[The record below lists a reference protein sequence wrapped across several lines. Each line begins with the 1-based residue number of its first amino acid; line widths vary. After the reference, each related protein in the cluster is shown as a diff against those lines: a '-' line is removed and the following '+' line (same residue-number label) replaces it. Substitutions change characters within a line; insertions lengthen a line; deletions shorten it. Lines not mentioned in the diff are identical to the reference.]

1 MDFFVLP
8 FDSFSPT
15 FIECIISFYLLSYI
29 LYTITICNVQ
39 KSGYLI
45 NMSSGNFFAQILF
58 IGLILNFFT
67 NSNINH
73 LSFNGILFYG
83 IHSNFFQ
90 LTILIVSLIIIA
102 ISRYFLITF
111 KIFQFEYN
119 LLLLFSVLGLSI
131 LCFSFDILLLYLAI
145 ELQSLAFYLLATFQ
159 WNSDYSIEAGL
170 KYFVLGSF
178 SSCLLLFGF
187 SLIYLVLGSTSFEV
201 IKNLLD
207 EPFCFNI
214 ILVAI
219 MFISAALLFK
229 IGAAPFHMWLC
240 DVYEGSLTSV
250 TLFFAIVPKL
260 VLFYLFLKVFF
271 VVFLS
276 QQIFWGNLFLISG
289 FLSVF
294 IASIGALFQKK
305 LKRLVAFSAISHSGF
320 MLLAISCCS
329 LESIKAF
336 SFYII
341 IYIIMSFALFSTIIL
356 SISNSQF
363 LKYLINWSFFS
374 KRNYVIAISFSLILF
389 SLAGIPPLSGF
400 YSKLLVFISLLN
412 ESKYVIT
419 VLIALLSSV
428 ACFYYIRLIKIFFFV
443 GNLKNGFWVSSN
455 SREIEFFYAT
465 SLLILV
471 FFLIHPDSLFLTS
484 SLLSFTFLI

>member
-1 MDFFVLP
+1 M
-8 FDSFSPT
+8 
-15 FIECIISFYLLSYI
+15 
-29 LYTITICNVQ
+29 
-39 KSGYLI
+39 
-45 NMSSGNFFAQILF
+45 
-58 IGLILNFFT
+58 
-67 NSNINH
+67 
-73 LSFNGILFYG
+73 
-83 IHSNFFQ
+83 
-90 LTILIVSLIIIA
+90 
-102 ISRYFLITF
+102 
-111 KIFQFEYN
+111 
-119 LLLLFSVLGLSI
+119 
-131 LCFSFDILLLYLAI
+131 
-145 ELQSLAFYLLATFQ
+145 
-159 WNSDYSIEAGL
+159 
-170 KYFVLGSF
+170 
-178 SSCLLLFGF
+178 
-187 SLIYLVLGSTSFEV
+187 
-201 IKNLLD
+201 LD

-276 QQIFWGNLFLISG
+276 QQIFWGNLFLVSG